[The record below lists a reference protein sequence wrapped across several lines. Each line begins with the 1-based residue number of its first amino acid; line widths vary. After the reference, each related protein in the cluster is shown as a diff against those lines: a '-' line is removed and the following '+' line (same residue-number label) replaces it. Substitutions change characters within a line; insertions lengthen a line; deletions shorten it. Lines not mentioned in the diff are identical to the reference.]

1 MLRRS
6 MSSLHVTH
14 DRARR
19 AFRARFGA
27 EPRWSAAAPGRV
39 NLIGEHTDYNGGF
52 VLPMAIDRYTV
63 AVAGPGTGRRI
74 RLLSENTGQA
84 DELDATAPI
93 TRSTRVTRGEGDWA
107 NYVRGVLAG
116 FRHLEVDIP
125 GLDVLIDS
133 DVPLGSGLSSS
144 AALEVAA
151 ATLLESV
158 TGRVLDPIH
167 KALLCQ
173 RAEHA
178 FAGVPCGIMD
188 QFASTLAR
196 EGHLLLLD
204 CRSQEL
210 EHVPMT
216 DPAVSVLITNSG
228 VRHELATGEYGK
240 RRARCEEAAAALGVP
255 LLRDATL
262 ESLEAARGRL
272 PDETFRRARHV
283 VTEDARTLRAAQLLR
298 QGRWSA
304 VGELMYESHTSLR
317 DDFEVSCGELDQ
329 LVEIARALGEAGGV
343 YGCRMTGGGFG
354 GCTVSLVAAAAV
366 EAVAEAVRSSYRK
379 ATGIDAA
386 IFISRPAQG
395 AAILQPEQPPE
406 QAPEQPPEPR

>member
-1 MLRRS
+1 
-6 MSSLHVTH
+6 MSSLSVTH

-52 VLPMAIDRYTV
+52 VLPMAIDCYTV
-63 AVAGPGTGRRI
+63 AAAGPGSGRRI
-74 RLLSENTGQA
+74 RLFSENTGRA
-84 DELDATAPI
+84 DELDAAAPI
-93 TRSTRVTRGEGDWA
+93 TRGGEEWA
-107 NYVRGVLAG
+107 HYVRGVLAG
-116 FRHLEVDIP
+116 FQRLGAEMP

-144 AALEVAA
+144 AALEVAV

-158 TGRVLDPIH
+158 TGQVLDPVQ

-173 RAEHA
+173 RAEHE
-178 FAGVPCGIMD
+178 FAGVPCGLMD
-188 QFASTLAR
+188 QLASTLAR

-204 CRSQEL
+204 CRSQHP

-228 VRHELATGEYGK
+228 VRHALATGEYGE
-240 RRARCEEAAAALGVP
+240 RRARCEEAAVALGVP

-262 ESLEAARGRL
+262 EGLEAAKARM
-272 PDETFRRARHV
+272 PDVTFRRARHV
-283 VTEDARTLRAAQLLR
+283 VIEDARTVQAAQLLR

-304 VGELMYESHTSLR
+304 VGELMYQSHASLR
-317 DDFEVSCGELDQ
+317 DDFEVSCPELDQ
-329 LVEIARALGEAGGV
+329 LVEISRALGEAGGV

-354 GCTVSLVAAAAV
+354 GCTVSLVATAAV
-366 EAVAEAVRSSYRK
+366 EAITAAVRSAYRE
-379 ATGIDAA
+379 ATDIDAA
-386 IFISRPAQG
+386 IFTSRPAQG
-395 AAILQPEQPPE
+395 AAILSPARPAERSAERPAE
-406 QAPEQPPEPR
+406 HA